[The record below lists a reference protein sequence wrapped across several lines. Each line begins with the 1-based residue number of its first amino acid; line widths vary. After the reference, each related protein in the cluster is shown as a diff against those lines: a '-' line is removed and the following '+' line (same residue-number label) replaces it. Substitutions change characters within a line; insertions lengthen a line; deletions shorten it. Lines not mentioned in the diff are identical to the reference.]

1 MTTPRTLL
9 WMPRT
14 GVIHGGHRRQLDE
27 TATAL
32 RDLGLRVETFFDA
45 DPDLSAIDLVHGFGL
60 NCDEVRA
67 CRRVGLPVVESTI
80 YWDCAYRHTGDGG
93 RVTAR
98 QLAGRARRAA
108 RLALASMRGGVPLV
122 RETWS
127 ISREETRFNASY
139 SAVDML
145 LPNAE
150 GEAASI
156 VTDLDVR
163 TPYRFVPNAADPSR
177 FPMPTGDFF
186 DRGSVLCC
194 ARVEPHK
201 NQLGLI
207 RALADTGIPLVIA
220 GAAHQHHNAYLERC
234 RAEADANVTFTG
246 WIPDGELA
254 ALYRSA
260 RVHVLPSWFETT
272 GLVSLEAA
280 LSGCNI
286 VSTLR
291 GHAREYFE
299 DLAWYCDPADPRS
312 IRDAVF
318 AAWNAPPTP
327 ALRERILANY
337 TWEHTARATLD
348 AYLEVLARR
357 STQAGPTH
365 TATSV

>member
-14 GVIHGGHRRQLDE
+14 GVIHGGHRRQLEE
-27 TATAL
+27 TAAAL
-32 RDLGLRVETFFDA
+32 GNLGVIVETSFDP

-60 NCDEVRA
+60 NSDEVRV
-67 CRRVGLPVVESTI
+67 CRSVGLPVVESTI
-80 YWDCAYRHTGDGG
+80 YWDRAYRYTGDGG
-93 RVTAR
+93 HVTAR
-98 QLAGRARRAA
+98 QFAGRVRRAA
-108 RLALASMRGGVPLV
+108 RLALASIRGGLPLV
-122 RETWS
+122 RESWS
-127 ISREETRFNASY
+127 ITREETRFNAAY

-156 VTDLDVR
+156 VADLDVQ

-177 FPMPTGDFF
+177 FAGSTGEFH

-207 RALADTGIPLVIA
+207 RAMAGTGIPLVIA
-220 GAAHQHHNAYLERC
+220 GAPHRHHNAYLERC

-246 WIPDGELA
+246 WIPDDDLA

-286 VSTLR
+286 VSTSR
-291 GHAREYFE
+291 GHAREYFG
-299 DLAWYCDPADPRS
+299 DLAWYCDPADRRS

-337 TWEHTARATLD
+337 TWEHTARATVD

-357 STQAGPTH
+357 SSPAGSTR
-365 TATSV
+365 TATSI